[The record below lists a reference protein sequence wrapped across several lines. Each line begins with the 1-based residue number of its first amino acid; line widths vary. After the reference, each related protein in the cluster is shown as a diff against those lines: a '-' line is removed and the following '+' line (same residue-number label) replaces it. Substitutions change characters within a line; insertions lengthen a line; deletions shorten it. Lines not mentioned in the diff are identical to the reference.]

1 MIEEL
6 LPYDSERMPSRM
18 LDDMVRAAKEK
29 AGITDVKPAHKLQRT
44 AILIISIIATLS
56 LFAVTAGAFLN
67 WDIFSIFRSQ
77 RESAQNAAGELSA
90 ELTDRKRTFLDSINI
105 PEGAEAFPEY
115 TEREY
120 EILAELAHEADLTF
134 YYGEKALHISGYVF
148 DGSCLDIYYDVT
160 YPDAA
165 TDKAA
170 EFYFYSDDTLTAG
183 AAVPYLLYNDG
194 NTAYYRSRNYL
205 QIVEGI
211 TSTEIIIGDSDTP
224 PDESEQ
230 NSFIIDI
237 PSVEPIVI
245 EDIELNEGAHLN
257 RFVLSALGAFME
269 LSESV
274 EYIQTYDSNA
284 YPIYVTYKD
293 GTVIDLSDYTG
304 NFEGGAGYLNEDGRI
319 VLDYIIG
326 RNMNIFDI
334 EQVESVQI
342 FNEVISIS

>member
-6 LPYDSERMPSRM
+6 LPYDSEQLPLRM

-77 RESAQNAAGELSA
+77 RENAQNAAGEISS
-90 ELTDRKRTFLDSINI
+90 ELTDRKRTFLDNINI

-134 YYGEKALHISGYVF
+134 DYGDKTLHISGYVF

-160 YPDAA
+160 YPD
-165 TDKAA
+165 TDTDT
-170 EFYFYSDDTLTAG
+170 EFYFYGDDTLTAS
-183 AAVPYLLYNDG
+183 AAVPYLLYTDG
-194 NTAYYRSRNYL
+194 NIAYYRSRNYL
-205 QIVEGI
+205 QLAGSV

-224 PDESEQ
+224 PDDSTQ
-230 NSFIIDI
+230 NSFIVDV
-237 PSVEPIVI
+237 PSIKPVII
-245 EDIELNEGAHLN
+245 EDIELNEGVHLN
-257 RFVLSALGAFME
+257 RFVLSPLGAFME
-269 LSESV
+269 LSESI

-284 YPIYVTYKD
+284 YPIYVTYEN
-293 GTVIDLSDYTG
+293 GSVIDLSDYTG
-304 NFEGGAGYLNEDGRI
+304 NFEGGAGYLNEEGRI
-319 VLDYIIG
+319 VLDYTIG
-326 RNMNIFDI
+326 RNLNIFDI
-334 EQVESVQI
+334 EQIRSVQI
-342 FNEVISIS
+342 FNEVIKIN

>member
-1 MIEEL
+1 MLEEL
-6 LPYDSERMPSRM
+6 LPYGSERLPTRM

-29 AGITDVKPAHKLQRT
+29 AGIADVKPVHRLKRPAVLVIT
-44 AILIISIIATLS
+44 VIAALS
-56 LFAVTAGAFLN
+56 LFAVTAGAILN
-67 WDIFSIFRSQ
+67 WDIFSLFRSQ
-77 RESAQNAAGELSA
+77 RENARNAAGELSE

-134 YYGEKALHISGYVF
+134 NYGEKVLHISGYVF

-160 YPDAA
+160 YPDTPA
-165 TDKAA
+165 DNAA

-183 AAVPYLLYNDG
+183 DAVPYLLYTNE
-194 NTAYYRSRNYL
+194 NMAYYRSRNYL
-205 QIVEGI
+205 QFADSVA
-211 TSTEIIIGDSDTP
+211 STEIVIGDSNIPSD
-224 PDESEQ
+224 DDR
-230 NSFIIDI
+230 NSFTVDM
-237 PSVEPIVI
+237 PSVKTIVI

-274 EYIQTYDSNA
+274 EYIQSYDSNA
-284 YPIYVTYKD
+284 CPIYVTYKD

-326 RNMNIFDI
+326 RNLNIFDI
-334 EQVESVQI
+334 EQIRSVQI
-342 FNEVISIS
+342 FNEIIDIN